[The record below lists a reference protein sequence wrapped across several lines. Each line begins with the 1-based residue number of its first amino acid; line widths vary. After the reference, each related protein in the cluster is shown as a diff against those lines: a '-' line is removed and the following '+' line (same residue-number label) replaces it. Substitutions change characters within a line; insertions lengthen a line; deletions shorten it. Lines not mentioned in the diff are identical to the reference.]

1 MASGTTD
8 STQWMCVNEESLFL
22 HDGLIRVT
30 DLVQLPRDVTT
41 SSEADRENE
50 VVSFDT
56 KDPAELTERL
66 LSVCGTNNNAYAYSR
81 LMEYRL
87 NALKGLW
94 NAHRQINSNIEQIE
108 KEASSHE
115 ESISLLKKQGLWQ
128 QPEQVSFSSRVGL
141 LLVFPLLKS
150 QKKQDPELC
159 AETAKLLL
167 NCLRDCPP
175 LSLTKEP
182 GDCLL
187 GLENLLC
194 SWLIEGSKLLQES
207 DADDVKK
214 EELKSQQQDLAAAL
228 VALGCARG
236 STSTIIHTV
245 HLLQQ
250 LQASLESLPVADILH
265 KLLRLEGGPGCTS
278 SLLGSKHMVCW
289 GFEDMLS
296 EGSKDGEEKEK
307 EKDTTDIGRSLTC
320 DGKFLYTTSSHGKG
334 LAKFGSGLAGTL
346 RGFIYAKR
354 QDLGQGWVAYGDRQ
368 LVHRAL
374 ESDGHPEQLCTIL
387 DPQTL
392 KTRTEVEVPQ
402 SLQIPANRVT
412 ITLQSDGTYLYWIWC
427 IVGAD
432 KSGKGQPV
440 CMDVLRLEENDGT
453 IIAHPIST
461 RIVLSR
467 KDESLKVVGDP
478 LLTRLRTYR
487 YSTAATLAMLTGQ
500 STTSTSTKEDASTT
514 SCGLTLK
521 LLRKTPVFTCG
532 NSVVMLTAPPGGNN
546 NSSSRSIFNAGSG
559 LSATRTLG
567 TNLCFSA
574 KDGSFNTRVDFVDAP
589 TCSVA
594 RGSPI
599 VGLGVCYDATNNVIW
614 TCSNDWVDQWHNPGL
629 RAAHHIEQQMGM
641 GSALEPV
648 PEGSLISIPDIFK
661 MLLHHVG
668 SNCCHRI
675 HSDILQSSLGQMLM
689 RQRTL
694 DVIHLRRVGDIL
706 DKALKEGDRPAAQC
720 MFIVLQVLFKCHT
733 FRSTKK
739 EDVECLQQAGSLAWQ
754 VLVDGNYSTEHEGL
768 QREACNTIIAGLTV
782 LYSTEEEQ
790 NALMHKL
797 LLEGESKPALGR
809 LRDLILGV
817 MGQLLR
823 LEGNDTDLSGRLK
836 DDLVQLILK
845 ISVKEACVLL
855 RRCQQAS
862 NKEFENIISTVP
874 IASPCLQY
882 MMALQ
887 INLLRDGA
895 LCKPKPEEGTT
906 PPAGES
912 SSSLEELQQSILNL
926 AASVFRGCEEV
937 LESLVQVCQFIINAS
952 SPADWDT
959 RFQGL
964 ERVVKGTIL
973 GHLLPVL
980 ITALTH
986 ENLQSLSLAEALIP
1000 QVVKLI
1006 ILTSQVSQM
1015 LLKCYQIRDSLAIED
1030 PTSPGPDST
1039 PTIRATPETPDPG
1052 FLAGLKIPAPWAT
1065 GKTVECIHPVRDN
1078 YKFRETVHIPGAR
1091 CLYLRFDPRC
1101 ASQYD
1106 YDKVIVYAGPNSSS
1120 RKVAEYGGNTFGF
1133 GSRSVLGSGWPKD
1146 LVKVEGNTVTFTF
1159 EMRSGREHN
1168 TPDKAMWG
1176 FACTVRAQESTEDAS
1191 GGMPFLA
1198 DLALGLSVL
1207 GCTMLR
1213 RLYKGPEKSLQ
1224 EEQSEHL
1231 LKSKL
1236 LQRCVWHPQAMKQA
1250 PKLPAAS
1257 AGKKATDSDSTDH
1270 CKTLPRIKLSADIMQ
1285 RLQALSG
1292 RMAPHLRPSIREV
1305 IQPAALEEAVV
1316 SAALKHLDIEG
1327 AVLLLGDG
1335 TISDQQRGSYDFLC
1349 QVMNGVYRRIYAIQR
1364 QLQLLAELEQKWDH
1378 DLDEMRNGSLESGSS
1393 FFALHHHQENK
1404 MRELELLAY
1413 LKDVDFE
1420 SADQEEAIKLLREKL
1435 EQEASLKP
1443 SDEPK
1448 LSMPKTRSLV
1458 QAILERVELL
1468 LHVTIATES
1477 LQSHPASLSRSV
1489 SQHPSNQQRGFVFE
1503 PSVPPPSPPFTRSV
1517 SLPMELEG
1525 GKQTNKETNKSTRTR
1540 WQSRRKGPLSLLQDL
1555 AQGEGKQ
1562 TDKQA
1567 HTVLLEELFSF
1578 IGTNPEQAVSLES
1591 FLSAARV
1598 RWRRGNTRKQAL
1610 VHIKQLLLAASK
1622 VGGAMHL
1629 LTAVTAVI
1637 QNGPRVNELAC
1648 GGMVDDVQQTFSET
1662 MTSVVTLAGAH
1673 PVACANSIGLLCTIP
1688 YTRREEQCLV
1698 DSGLVQVLDQLCS
1711 LGSSSGGSGGI
1722 GAGSSESQTTRQL
1735 VSALA
1740 WAGFQVLASRC
1751 VSWEAD
1757 ETSHDAL
1764 GYAGLARQVSS
1775 LLTNHLARATETSGN
1790 EAAGSEALQEVLSLL
1805 NELSRSRMGKAILS
1819 QPACVSKLLS
1829 LLLDQRPSPKLVLII
1844 LQLCRVALPLMSAE
1858 DCASVQ
1864 LPCWGQEEVTTLLR
1878 GADGGGEGEREV
1890 EGEGQLGDPPAK
1902 IASLL
1907 LAKLGD
1913 YVVPGCQTTAS
1924 SDVPSSTNGDGT
1936 QATAPSSGDRD
1947 KGEESEAQDGRISV
1961 FILKRDDQSSHEVI
1975 QQLLSSDGRP
1985 FRLGSGANMERVVRM
2000 DREMTKYGKAE
2011 VFTEDANTAI
2021 RKASKW
2027 AQSGLVVSTGPPVE
2041 NNNDSSNENG
2051 KEKKKVVTE
2060 VVCREKNAELA
2071 RTDPVRPFISGHV
2084 ANSMASEVIAL
2095 LHSLLTAPETHTAL
2109 IWASAVERVLSHALT
2124 MVTQLTSHQ
2133 TSHIGLLNSQPQ
2145 GESVTRLMSVCR
2157 QVVAA
2162 FCALGG
2168 FKESVKVGSK
2178 VQVTGEGSRPLLGH
2192 VISISEPQGVATVE
2206 FNITKDMSIPRANS
2220 TLEVPLSRLQPP
2232 RSETLPLQQLSMTER
2247 VVSALHSL
2255 LLPRNER
2262 GMSPLTVA
2270 LPAVGDGSSLAM
2282 AACRVLAEIRSRAC
2296 AVLALHMKE
2305 PSFATEFVKQ
2315 SSLPVEVLKSLAQQC
2330 SSGERVSVV
2339 EAQCQRLRMLYR
2351 DCARPPPPPA
2361 KITSRMSQDISWN
2374 PSRSFPPPRACFFSH
2389 NQTAVTFLGDA
2400 NAGTGLPRG
2409 VMCYATQPVPSQAPS
2424 FYWELEI
2431 CSNGDSGD
2439 EAGPSVSF
2447 GFAPSAEK
2455 KEGAWTNP
2463 VGTVLFHNS
2472 GRGVH
2477 YSGASLLQWKSLRL
2491 DMTLNI
2497 GDIAGIGW
2505 ERDADWG
2512 NHGPGQQARG
2522 RVFLTYNGRR
2532 LSATLDG
2539 VAGGMWPVVHVQKRN
2554 TRVRANFGARPFCY
2568 AEGRQ
2573 HHDAAVEAIDPREEI
2588 LANFSLLPFHAAL
2601 DESNGEGE
2609 NSGGAV
2615 DVPLMEAVGETV
2627 PTGPPCRLV
2636 VPPKPLTEYDTDESV
2651 NYKLRQSY
2659 NSFTT
2664 MGADV
2669 RILNAG
2675 QDDTRDDEEE
2685 GEQDTHEDFHA
2696 LLVKAWESKV
2706 FPVIRRRFR
2715 NEAERRSGLEQIKG
2729 ALQLGMTDIAR
2740 QTVEFLYEENG
2751 GMPRDLH
2758 LPTIEDIKT
2767 EAAKFTID
2775 KVRKGTTVVIRQPE
2789 NTGSAGSTVV
2799 PKFAVRAMLKTFGLT
2814 GMVLDIESRVELVQ
2828 VETYLRSEGVL
2839 VRYWYPLDMLERPQS
2854 GYRRGALTGL
2864 AALDISNINIH
2875 RELLH
2880 CESTSARM
2888 SCRTA
2893 LMEFLGH
2900 CQSPEVIEVI
2910 PCSLTSG
2917 QASAS
2922 PEQDIS
2928 HLQLLSNQL
2937 LESPQPDGALQASSL
2952 LTAQWLHQCLA
2963 SNTRC
2968 LADIFYQDT
2977 QILRRELFIA
2987 MATAA
2992 HMGESRLL
3000 ELTNQL
3006 CGVLQVA
3013 PHHFPCEITT
3023 VTETKV
3029 NTDLQFPGAAA
3040 VIVSCQQDPKTAR
3053 KEASLYQAPWA
3064 RVFCYGIGHRVKK
3077 TGQTVLLEVVSYP
3090 ADAAINSS
3098 AGLSAPPSHNIDP
3111 YPTMVLPCNRVHV
3124 RHGVSPVPGYVVSL
3138 HGLPSEF
3145 PLAMAFIETLVGC
3158 EHQIGSQKVEGME
3171 EIVIDRLK
3179 DIPTER
3185 QEILKDRPAHIPPRV
3200 ISRAAELLSH
3210 YLMTTKVPPLIK
3222 EYLFHMLAQ
3231 LLRMLYKR
3239 ESSGDSITA
3248 AATTFPFVVITQ
3260 LLHLNVELRKLFEH
3274 ESTSGVLSSITPGQQ
3289 STYFQALMELC
3300 LALAEVTSPPG
3311 LGAQLAPSAHATPS
3325 VQLSPQAAAK
3335 RKKVKIRRT
3344 GAAVKRSPRPS
3355 ESDSGETSAST
3366 SSKPEEMLWFHRALT
3381 VSLILR
3387 YLIDGNPQGSTVT
3400 RDAILDA
3407 HQSNSIPSTHS
3418 RLLAISGIPKTLEE
3432 QTVRKAIERACS
3444 SHGGLYKQELWIPVQ
3459 DQKPPE
3465 DSPDEPNTTNT
3476 TPVNLPQPDPPLG
3489 ASISSPDPSPLAE
3502 ASATTT
3508 LENQSSDTQH
3518 SAMAAPL
3525 SDQHAELLT
3534 PPPESEATPDV
3545 EQNKET
3551 SDNLEELKQCVKG
3564 YAVLEVR
3571 CKAKIDSIEN
3581 ALLTS
3586 KEVTEAMQVETA
3598 AILDVSPEDFL
3609 TVSAVNSSLQTELTD
3624 SSEFQ
3629 EYLKHKLLMEKPP
3642 RELRTLAVQS
3652 LEQVFYSCLAAEQGF
3667 KLLSELEEKDMDTA
3681 EVTLSKEQMLSLA
3694 PGNLLVPFFGEVK
3707 GSKHTAQE
3715 EVTQVLEKYGVNR
3728 LSTTRPKKPSAKPSK
3743 EQSRTVNRRGSKTS
3757 KEKLAAADV
3766 SFKGKSASP
3775 SDKKSKRP
3783 EKVARDFP
3791 EKRQSEDGRAKQEMA
3806 QERALSLGG
3815 FLQYVTDR
3823 AQEDATPV
3831 WKALMACGFDFHFDR
3846 FASLN
3851 HSDTPSYFKHWTH
3864 DMDAALVCYVDR
3876 LCRKFSIT
3884 PARLHPHEVYFT
3896 EDDLVNPKFAP
3907 LQGVPLEVLRLRFA
3921 LLQSLSNNLEAYFLP
3936 LVDLRPSQTLSLS
3949 TAALI
3954 SRARRILFYDTKI
3967 KFFNAI
3973 LDATAQRNLD
3983 QAAPE
3988 ITLDPLEIVGADAQ
4002 DCLATQFCQAARQLS
4017 IVPSSKLCVK
4027 IASGGDPTY
4036 AFNVRLTGE
4045 EVHGTS
4051 GSFRHF
4057 LGQVTREL
4065 QSSTLGLLVLCPS
4078 AGTGRNKGRYLMRPG
4093 AITFPEEKLL
4103 EFFGLLL
4110 GIALRADIPLA
4121 LDLLPSFWK
4130 CLVGAPLDPERDL
4143 EEADC
4148 ITYSYLKR
4156 LTEVQSE
4163 AEFDALCAEVSS
4175 HHAPELESPDPDPA
4189 PGPSTGPSSSQ
4200 TDTPS
4205 HNLTFVYNSLGGAEV
4220 ELCTEGRTRRVGWKN
4235 RQQYISAIRDLRLR
4249 ELASPERMLAVR
4261 CGLASVIP
4269 IHLLC
4274 MMTPH
4279 DLELRTCGLPTVD
4292 LDFLKAHTMY
4302 QVGLV
4307 ETDTHIQY
4315 FWSALESFSQEEI
4328 ARFIKFACNQD
4339 RIPCTCPCRD
4349 GEADTSHVPP
4359 YPMKI
4364 APPDGTGGSPD
4375 TRFIRVETCMFM
4387 VKLPQYTSQEI
4398 MTRRLLYAINCR
4410 EDPMSG

>member
-1 MASGTTD
+1 
-8 STQWMCVNEESLFL
+8 
-22 HDGLIRVT
+22 
-30 DLVQLPRDVTT
+30 
-41 SSEADRENE
+41 
-50 VVSFDT
+50 
-56 KDPAELTERL
+56 
-66 LSVCGTNNNAYAYSR
+66 
-81 LMEYRL
+81 
-87 NALKGLW
+87 
-94 NAHRQINSNIEQIE
+94 
-108 KEASSHE
+108 
-115 ESISLLKKQGLWQ
+115 
-128 QPEQVSFSSRVGL
+128 
-141 LLVFPLLKS
+141 
-150 QKKQDPELC
+150 
-159 AETAKLLL
+159 
-167 NCLRDCPP
+167 
-175 LSLTKEP
+175 
-182 GDCLL
+182 
-187 GLENLLC
+187 
-194 SWLIEGSKLLQES
+194 
-207 DADDVKK
+207 
-214 EELKSQQQDLAAAL
+214 
-228 VALGCARG
+228 
-236 STSTIIHTV
+236 
-245 HLLQQ
+245 
-250 LQASLESLPVADILH
+250 
-265 KLLRLEGGPGCTS
+265 
-278 SLLGSKHMVCW
+278 
-289 GFEDMLS
+289 
-296 EGSKDGEEKEK
+296 
-307 EKDTTDIGRSLTC
+307 
-320 DGKFLYTTSSHGKG
+320 
-334 LAKFGSGLAGTL
+334 
-346 RGFIYAKR
+346 
-354 QDLGQGWVAYGDRQ
+354 
-368 LVHRAL
+368 
-374 ESDGHPEQLCTIL
+374 
-387 DPQTL
+387 
-392 KTRTEVEVPQ
+392 
-402 SLQIPANRVT
+402 
-412 ITLQSDGTYLYWIWC
+412 
-427 IVGAD
+427 
-432 KSGKGQPV
+432 
-440 CMDVLRLEENDGT
+440 
-453 IIAHPIST
+453 
-461 RIVLSR
+461 
-467 KDESLKVVGDP
+467 
-478 LLTRLRTYR
+478 
-487 YSTAATLAMLTGQ
+487 MLTGQ
-500 STTSTSTKEDASTT
+500 STSSTATKEDTSTT

-521 LLRKTPVFTCG
+521 LLRKTPIFTCG
-532 NSVVMLTAPPGGNN
+532 NSVVMLTAPPGSNS
-546 NSSSRSIFNAGSG
+546 NSSSRSIFNAGS
-559 LSATRTLG
+559 ALG
-567 TNLCFSA
+567 SNLCFSA

-614 TCSNDWVDQWHNPGL
+614 TCSSDWVDQWHNPGL
-629 RAAHHIEQQMGM
+629 RAPHHVEQQMGM
-641 GSALEPV
+641 GPALEPV
-648 PEGSLISIPDIFK
+648 PEDSLISIPGIVK

-706 DKALKEGDRPAAQC
+706 EQALKNGDQPAAQC
-720 MFIVLQVLFKCHT
+720 MLIVLQVLFKCHT
-733 FRSTKK
+733 FRSSKK
-739 EDVECLQQAGSLAWQ
+739 DDLESVQRAGSLAWQ
-754 VLVDGNYSTEHEGL
+754 VLVEAKDATGCVGL

-782 LYSTEEEQ
+782 LYRTEEEQ

-797 LLEGESKPALGR
+797 LLEGEANPALGR

-823 LEGNDTDLSGRLK
+823 LEGSDSDLSGRLK
-836 DDLVQLILK
+836 GDLVQLILK
-845 ISVKEACVLL
+845 TSIKEACILI
-855 RRCQQAS
+855 RRCLQAS
-862 NKEFENIISTVP
+862 SEDFENIVSSVP

-887 INLLRDGA
+887 IKLLRDGA
-895 LCKPKPEEGTT
+895 LCKPKAEEGTT
-906 PPAGES
+906 PTAGKS
-912 SSSLEELQQSILNL
+912 SPSLEDLQQSILNL
-926 AASVFRGCEEV
+926 ASSVFKGCNEV
-937 LESLVQVCQFIINAS
+937 LESLVQVCQSIITAS
-952 SPADWDT
+952 PVADWDS

-964 ERVVKGTIL
+964 ERVVKGTVL

-1000 QVVKLI
+1000 QVVQLI

-1015 LLKCYQIRDSLAIED
+1015 MLKCYQLRDSLSNED
-1030 PTSPGPDST
+1030 VTSPGPDSI
-1039 PTIRATPETPDPG
+1039 PTIRATPDTPVQG

-1120 RKVAEYGGNTFGF
+1120 RKVAEYGGNTYGF

-1207 GCTMLR
+1207 GCTMLQ
-1213 RLYKGPEKSLQ
+1213 RLYRGPDKSTQ

-1236 LQRCVWHPQAMKQA
+1236 LQRCVWHPQAVKQT
-1250 PKLPAAS
+1250 PKPAV
-1257 AGKKATDSDSTDH
+1257 ATVAEAAEPSGQSDSR
-1270 CKTLPRIKLSADIMQ
+1270 TLPRIKLSADIMQ

-1305 IQPAALEEAVV
+1305 IQPAALEEAIV

-1327 AVLLLGDG
+1327 AVLLLGEG
-1335 TISDQQRGSYDFLC
+1335 TVSDQQRGSYDFLC

-1378 DLDEMRNGSLESGSS
+1378 DLDEMRNGTLESGSS
-1393 FFALHHHQENK
+1393 FFALYHQQENK

-1420 SADQEEAIKLLREKL
+1420 CADQEGAVKLLREKL

-1448 LSMPKTRSLV
+1448 LSMPKTKSLV

-1468 LHVTIATES
+1468 LHVTIATKS
-1477 LQSHPASLSRSV
+1477 LQSHPPSLSRSV
-1489 SQHPSNQQRGFVFE
+1489 SQHPGSQQRGFVAE

-1525 GKQTNKETNKSTRTR
+1525 GKETNKSSSRTR
-1540 WQSRRKGPLSLLQDL
+1540 WQSRRRGPLSLLQDTV
-1555 AQGEGKQ
+1555 QSEGKQ
-1562 TDKQA
+1562 ADKQA
-1567 HTVLLEELFSF
+1567 HTLLLDELFSF

-1598 RWRRGNTRKQAL
+1598 RSRRGSTRKQAL
-1610 VHIKQLLLAASK
+1610 IHIKQLLLAASK

-1629 LTAVTAVI
+1629 LVAVTSVI

-1648 GGMVDDVQQTFSET
+1648 GGMVDEVQQAFSET

-1711 LGSSSGGSGGI
+1711 LGSGSGGSGGI
-1722 GAGSSESQTTRQL
+1722 SAGSSESQTTKQL

-1740 WAGFQVLASRC
+1740 WAGFQVLANRC

-1757 ETSHDAL
+1757 ETCHDAL
-1764 GYAGLARQVSS
+1764 GHAGLARQVSS
-1775 LLTNHLARATETSGN
+1775 LLTNHLARATESSGN

-1864 LPCWGQEEVTTLLR
+1864 LPCWGQEVSTLLG
-1878 GADGGGEGEREV
+1878 GADAASAMAGAGAEGEKEGEGEE
-1890 EGEGQLGDPPAK
+1890 QLGDPPAK

-1924 SDVPSSTNGDGT
+1924 TDISNSVSVDGT
-1936 QATAPSSGDRD
+1936 QVAVPSSGDRD

-1961 FILKRDDQSSHEVI
+1961 FIHKREDQSSHEVI
-1975 QQLLSSDGRP
+1975 QPLLSSSDGRP
-1985 FRLGSGANMERVVRM
+1985 FRLGSGANMEKVVRM

-2011 VFTEDANTAI
+2011 VFTEEANTAI

-2027 AQSGLVVSTGPPVE
+2027 AQGGLVVSTGPPVE
-2041 NNNDSSNENG
+2041 NNNDVANENG
-2051 KEKKKVVTE
+2051 KEKKKVATE
-2060 VVCREKNAELA
+2060 VICREKNAELA

-2084 ANSMASEVIAL
+2084 ANSMASEVIGL

-2124 MVTQLTSHQ
+2124 LVSQLTSHQ
-2133 TSHIGLLNSQPQ
+2133 TSHISLLNSQPQ
-2145 GESVTRLMSVCR
+2145 GESVTRLMSICR

-2168 FKESVKVGSK
+2168 FKESIKVGSK

-2206 FNITKDMSIPRANS
+2206 FVITKDMTIPRANN

-2232 RSETLPLQQLSMTER
+2232 SSETLPLQQLSMTER

-2255 LLPRNER
+2255 LLPRKER
-2262 GMSPLTVA
+2262 GMSPVTVA

-2315 SSLPVEVLKSLAQQC
+2315 SSVPVEVLKSLAQQC

-2361 KITSRMSQDISWN
+2361 KVTSRMSQDISWN
-2374 PSRSFPPPRACFFSH
+2374 PSRSFPPPRACMFSH

-2400 NAGTGLPRG
+2400 NAGSGYPRG

-2439 EAGPSVSF
+2439 ESGPSVSF
-2447 GFAPSAEK
+2447 GLAPHAEK

-2491 DMTLNI
+2491 DVTLSV

-2505 ERDADWG
+2505 ERDGDGGSHA
-2512 NHGPGQQARG
+2512 PGQQARG

-2532 LSATLDG
+2532 LPATLDG
-2539 VAGGMWPVVHVQKRN
+2539 VAGGMWPVVHIQKRN

-2573 HHDAAVEAIDPREEI
+2573 HHDAAVEATDPREEI
-2588 LANFSLLPFHAAL
+2588 LANFSMLPFHTLEESEEGSGERAAL
-2601 DESNGEGE
+2601 D
-2609 NSGGAV
+2609 
-2615 DVPLMEAVGETV
+2615 VPPGPLEAVGETT
-2627 PTGPPCRLV
+2627 PAGPPCRLAAS
-2636 VPPKPLTEYDTDESV
+2636 PKPLTEYDTDESV
-2651 NYKLRQSY
+2651 NYKLRQGY
-2659 NSFTT
+2659 DSFTN

-2669 RILNAG
+2669 RILSAG
-2675 QDDTRDDEEE
+2675 QDDAREDEEE
-2685 GEQDTHEDFHA
+2685 GEQEAHEDFHA

-2775 KVRKGTTVVIRQPE
+2775 KVRKGTTVVVRQPE
-2789 NTGSAGSTVV
+2789 SSGSVGSTVV

-2814 GMVLDIESRVELVQ
+2814 GMVLDIDSRQELVQ

-2839 VRYWYPLDMLERPQS
+2839 VRYWYPLDVLERPQS

-2922 PEQDIS
+2922 PEHDIS

-2937 LESPQPDGALQASSL
+2937 LGSPQPDGALQASSL

-2977 QILRRELFIA
+2977 QVLRRELFIA

-2992 HMGESRLL
+2992 HMGEGRLL

-3077 TGQTVLLEVVSYP
+3077 TGQTALLEVVSYP

-3111 YPTMVLPCNRVHV
+3111 YPAVVLPCNRLHL
-3124 RHGVSPVPGYVVSL
+3124 RHGVSPVPGYVLSL

-3158 EHQIGSQKVEGME
+3158 EHQIGSQKIEGTD

-3185 QEILKDRPAHIPPRV
+3185 QEILKDRPVHIPPRV
-3200 ISRAAELLSH
+3200 ISRAAELLTH
-3210 YLMTTKVPPLIK
+3210 YLMTAKVPPLIK

-3231 LLRMLYKR
+3231 LLRTLYKR
-3239 ESSGDSITA
+3239 ESFGESIA
-3248 AATTFPFVVITQ
+3248 SAATTLPFVVITQ
-3260 LLHLNVELRKLFEH
+3260 LVQLNMELRKLFEH
-3274 ESTSGVLSSITPGQQ
+3274 ESTSGVLSSIAPGQQ

-3311 LGAQLAPSAHATPS
+3311 LGAQLAPSAHATSS

-3344 GAAVKRSPRPS
+3344 GTTVKRSPRPS

-3387 YLIDGNPQGSTVT
+3387 YLIDGNLQGATVT

-3407 HQSNSIPSTHS
+3407 HQSNSVPSTHS
-3418 RLLAISGIPKTLEE
+3418 RLLVITGIPMTLEE
-3432 QTVRKAIERACS
+3432 QTVRRAIERACS
-3444 SHGGLYKQELWIPVQ
+3444 SHGGLYKQELWIPIQ
-3459 DQKPPE
+3459 DQKQPE
-3465 DSPDEPNTTNT
+3465 DSPDADTSIQ
-3476 TPVNLPQPDPPLG
+3476 TPVNLQRPDLPPG
-3489 ASISSPDPSPLAE
+3489 AAVGTPDPSPVAE
-3502 ASATTT
+3502 ASVNTA
-3508 LENQSSDTQH
+3508 LEDQAPDTQQG
-3518 SAMAAPL
+3518 AAVTPL
-3525 SDQHAELLT
+3525 ADQHAGLLT
-3534 PPPESEATPDV
+3534 PPPEGEATPVDGQDRDTLNHPD
-3545 EQNKET
+3545 EA
-3551 SDNLEELKQCVKG
+3551 KQLVKG

-3609 TVSAVNSSLQTELTD
+3609 TVSAVNSALQAELTD
-3624 SSEFQ
+3624 SGEFS
-3629 EYLKHKLLMEKPP
+3629 EYLRHKLLTDKPP
-3642 RELRTLAVQS
+3642 RELRPLAVQA

-3715 EVTQVLEKYGVNR
+3715 EVTLVLEKYGVNR
-3728 LSTTRPKKPSAKPSK
+3728 LGSSRPKKSSAKPSK
-3743 EQSRTVNRRGSKTS
+3743 DQSRTVNRRGSKTS

-3766 SFKGKSASP
+3766 SFKSKSASP

-3783 EKVARDFP
+3783 EKVARDAP
-3791 EKRQSEDGRAKQEMA
+3791 EKRQLEEGRAKQEA
-3806 QERALSLGG
+3806 VPERALCLAG
-3815 FLQYVTDR
+3815 FLQFVTEQ
-3823 AQEDATPV
+3823 AQDNAVPV
-3831 WKALMACGFDFHFDR
+3831 WKALMACSFDFHFDR

-3864 DMDAALVCYVDR
+3864 DMDAALVRYVDR

-3884 PARLHPHEVYFT
+3884 PGRLHPHEVYFT
-3896 EDDLVNPKFAP
+3896 EDDLVNPAFAP

-3949 TAALI
+3949 TAALL
-3954 SRARRILFYDTKI
+3954 SRARRLLFYDTKV

-4065 QSSTLGLLVLCPS
+4065 QNSTLGLLVLCPS
-4078 AGTGRNKGRYLMRPG
+4078 AGTGRNKGRYLLRPG

-4103 EFFGLLL
+4103 EFFGQLL

-4130 CLVGAPLDPERDL
+4130 CLVGAALDPERDL

-4148 ITYSYLKR
+4148 ITYGYIKK

-4175 HHAPELESPDPDPA
+4175 HHASDLESPDPDPVPERPA
-4189 PGPSTGPSSSQ
+4189 SPSSTLQ
-4200 TDTPS
+4200 MGQPA
-4205 HNLTFVYNSLGGAEV
+4205 HNLTFVYHSLAGDEV
-4220 ELCTEGRTRRVGWKN
+4220 ELCADGRTRRVSWKN

-4261 CGLASVIP
+4261 CGLASVVP
-4269 IHLLC
+4269 IQLLC
-4274 MMTPH
+4274 MMTPF
-4279 DLELRTCGLPTVD
+4279 DMELRTCGLPTVD

-4328 ARFIKFACNQD
+4328 GRFIKFACNQD
-4339 RIPCTCPCRD
+4339 RIPCTCPCQD

-4410 EDPMSG
+4410 EDPLSG

>member
-1 MASGTTD
+1 MATATGIAD
-8 STQWMCVNEESLFL
+8 SAQWMCVNEESLFL

-30 DLVQLPRDVTT
+30 DLVQLPRDVST
-41 SSEADRENE
+41 SSETDRENE

-56 KDPAELTERL
+56 KDPAELTDRL

-81 LMEYRL
+81 LLEYRL

-94 NAHRQINSNIEQIE
+94 NAHRQINSNMEQIE

-159 AETAKLLL
+159 GETAKLLL

-182 GDCLL
+182 GDCLE
-187 GLENLLC
+187 GLESLLC
-194 SWLIEGSKLLQES
+194 SWLTEGSRLLDSEVDDETNQEMR
-207 DADDVKK
+207 
-214 EELKSQQQDLAAAL
+214 SQQQNLAAAL
-228 VALGCARG
+228 VALACARG
-236 STSTIIHTV
+236 STSTIIHTI
-245 HLLQQ
+245 HLLQRHEGN
-250 LQASLESLPVADILH
+250 LGSLPVADILH

-289 GFEDMLS
+289 GFEDLLS
-296 EGSKDGEEKEK
+296 DGGKNGDEKEK
-307 EKDTTDIGRSLTC
+307 EKDTTDIGRSLAC
-320 DGKFLYTTSSHGKG
+320 DGRFLYTTSSHGKG
-334 LAKFGSGLAGTL
+334 LAKFGSGLGGTL

-354 QDLGQGWVAYGDRQ
+354 QDLGQGWVAHGEDC
-368 LVHRAL
+368 LIHRAL
-374 ESDGHPEQLCTIL
+374 DTDGHPDQLCTLL
-387 DPQTL
+387 DQRTL
-392 KTRTEVEVPQ
+392 KTESHVEVPP
-402 SLQIPANRVT
+402 SLRLTTNRVT
-412 ITLQSDGTYLYWIWC
+412 IALQSDGTHFYWIWC

-440 CMDVLRLEENDGT
+440 CMDVFKLQEEDGT
-453 IIAHPIST
+453 ILAQPIGS
-461 RIVLSR
+461 RIILSR

-500 STTSTSTKEDASTT
+500 TNTNGSTKEDTSTT

-521 LLRKTPVFTCG
+521 LLRKTPIFTCG

-546 NSSSRSIFNAGSG
+546 NSSSRSIFNAGS
-559 LSATRTLG
+559 ALG

-574 KDGSFNTRVDFVDAP
+574 KDGGFTTRVDFVDAP

-599 VGLGVCYDATNNVIW
+599 VGLGVCFDATNNFIW
-614 TCSNDWVDQWHNPGL
+614 TCSSDWVDQWHNPGL
-629 RAAHHIEQQMGM
+629 RAPHHVGAQMGM
-641 GSALEPV
+641 EPALEPV
-648 PEGSLISIPDIFK
+648 PDDSMILIPGIVK

-694 DVIHLRRVGDIL
+694 DVVHLKRVCDIL
-706 DKALKEGDRPAAQC
+706 EKALKEEDQPAAQC

-733 FRSTKK
+733 FRSSKK
-739 EDVECLQQAGSLAWQ
+739 EDIDCLHHAGALAWQ
-754 VLVDGNYSTEHEGL
+754 VLVESKGTVQHEGL
-768 QREACNTIIAGLTV
+768 QREACNTIIAGLTI
-782 LYSTEEEQ
+782 LYRTNEEQ
-790 NALMHKL
+790 NSLMHRL
-797 LLEGESKPALGR
+797 LLEGEANPALGR

-817 MGQLLR
+817 IGQLLR
-823 LEGNDTDLSGRLK
+823 LEGDEKDLSGRLK
-836 DDLVQLILK
+836 DELVHLILK

-855 RRCQQAS
+855 RRCQQDTS
-862 NKEFENIISTVP
+862 EEFEDIISTVP
-874 IASPCLQY
+874 VASPCLQY

-895 LCKPKPEEGTT
+895 LCNPKPEE
-906 PPAGES
+906 S
-912 SSSLEELQQSILNL
+912 SPLLMAEEQPNLEELQHSILTL
-926 AASVFRGCEEV
+926 ASKVFTGCEEV
-937 LESLVQVCQFIINAS
+937 LETLVQSCQSISNS
-952 SPADWDT
+952 DLSDRDS
-959 RFQGL
+959 RLQGL
-964 ERVVKGTIL
+964 ERVIKGTML
-973 GHLLPVL
+973 GHLMPIL

-986 ENLQSLSLAEALIP
+986 ENLQSLALADALIP
-1000 QVVKLI
+1000 QVVQLV
-1006 ILTSQVSQM
+1006 ILTSQASQM
-1015 LLKCYQIRDSLAIED
+1015 LVKCHQQDALDNDEIL
-1030 PTSPGPDST
+1030 SPGPDAT
-1039 PTIRATPETPDPG
+1039 MTIRTPDPHDLG
-1052 FLAGLKIPAPWAT
+1052 FLASLKIPAPWAT

-1101 ASQYD
+1101 ATQYD

-1120 RKVAEYGGNTFGF
+1120 RKVSEYGGNTYGF

-1207 GCTMLR
+1207 ACTMLMK
-1213 RLYKGPEKSLQ
+1213 LYKGPEKSPE

-1236 LQRCVWHPQAMKQA
+1236 LQRCVWHPQAMRTTQR
-1250 PKLPAAS
+1250 PAVVPEMRAS
-1257 AGKKATDSDSTDH
+1257 ETVGHSPQKESQI
-1270 CKTLPRIKLSADIMQ
+1270 LPRIKLSADIMQ

-1292 RMAPHLRPSIREV
+1292 RMAPHLRPSIGEV
-1305 IQPAALEEAVV
+1305 IQPAALQEAIV
-1316 SAALKHLDIEG
+1316 SAALKHLGLEH

-1335 TISDQQRGSYDFLC
+1335 SISEQQRSSYDLLC
-1349 QVMNGVYRRIYAIQR
+1349 QVTNGVYRRIYAIQR
-1364 QLQLLAELEQKWDH
+1364 QLQLLAELEQKWNH
-1378 DLDEMRNGSLESGSS
+1378 DLDEMRGGSLQSTSA
-1393 FFALHHHQENK
+1393 FFAMYHQQENK

-1413 LKDVDFE
+1413 LKDIDFE
-1420 SADQEEAIKLLREKL
+1420 SADQEDAVKLLREKL
-1435 EQEASLKP
+1435 EQEASMT
-1443 SDEPK
+1443 PK
-1448 LSMPKTRSLV
+1448 DGPKETMPKTRSLV
-1458 QAILERVELL
+1458 MAILERVELL

-1477 LQSHPASLSRSV
+1477 LQSHPSSLSRSV
-1489 SQHPSNQQRGFVFE
+1489 SQHPSNEPRGLVFVDQ
-1503 PSVPPPSPPFTRSV
+1503 SVPPPSPPFTRSV

-1525 GKQTNKETNKSTRTR
+1525 GKELGKDSAKSSRSR
-1540 WQSRRKGPLSLLQDL
+1540 WQSRRKGPLSLLQEL
-1555 AQGEGKQ
+1555 AQSDSKP
-1562 TDKQA
+1562 TDKRA
-1567 HTVLLEELFSF
+1567 HAILLDEFFSF

-1629 LTAVTAVI
+1629 LAAVTAVI
-1637 QNGPRVNELAC
+1637 QNGPRVDELAC
-1648 GGMVDDVQQTFSET
+1648 GGMVDEVQQTFSET

-1711 LGSSSGGSGGI
+1711 LGSGGGSSGSSG
-1722 GAGSSESQTTRQL
+1722 GSSESQTTKQR

-1775 LLTNHLARATETSGN
+1775 LLTNHLARATESGGN

-1864 LPCWGQEEVTTLLR
+1864 LPYWGQEVSTLLR
-1878 GADGGGEGEREV
+1878 GADEGMEGEGEE
-1890 EGEGQLGDPPAK
+1890 QLNDPPAK

-1924 SDVPSSTNGDGT
+1924 LENPSSVNADGS
-1936 QATAPSSGDRD
+1936 QATAPSNGDRD

-1961 FILKRDDQSSHEVI
+1961 FIHKREDQSSHEVI
-1975 QQLLSSDGRP
+1975 QPLLSSDGRP
-1985 FRLGSGANMERVVRM
+1985 FRLGSGVNMERVVRM

-2011 VFTEDANTAI
+2011 VFTEDANAAI
-2021 RKASKW
+2021 RKAGKW
-2027 AQSGLVVSTGPPVE
+2027 AQGGLVVSTGPPVE
-2041 NNNDSSNENG
+2041 SNGESVNENG
-2051 KEKKKVVTE
+2051 KEKKKVATE

-2124 MVTQLTSHQ
+2124 LVSQLTSQQATHL
-2133 TSHIGLLNSQPQ
+2133 SLLNAQSQ
-2145 GESVTRLMSVCR
+2145 GEAVTRLMSICR

-2192 VISISEPQGVATVE
+2192 VISISEPQSVATVE
-2206 FNITKDMSIPRANS
+2206 FNITKEMCIPRANN

-2232 RSETLPLQQLSMTER
+2232 SSQTIPLQQLSMTER

-2262 GMSPLTVA
+2262 GMSPLTA
-2270 LPAVGDGSSLAM
+2270 TLPAVGDGSCLAM
-2282 AACRVLAEIRSRAC
+2282 ASCRVLAEIRSRAC
-2296 AVLALHMKE
+2296 AVLSLHMRE
-2305 PSFATEFVKQ
+2305 PSFATEFVKH

-2361 KITSRMSQDISWN
+2361 KNLSRMSQDIGWN
-2374 PSRSFPPPRACFFSH
+2374 PSRSFPPPRACLFSH
-2389 NQTAVTFLGDA
+2389 NQTAVTFLGDN
-2400 NAGTGLPRG
+2400 NAGSGLPRG
-2409 VMCYATQPVPSQAPS
+2409 VMCYATQPVPNQAPS

-2431 CSNGDSGD
+2431 CSNGDLAD

-2491 DMTLNI
+2491 DVTLSV
-2497 GDIAGIGW
+2497 GDVAGIGW
-2505 ERDADWG
+2505 ERDGEGGSHA
-2512 NHGPGQQARG
+2512 HGQQAKG

-2539 VAGGMWPVVHVQKRN
+2539 VAGGMWPVVHVQKKN
-2554 TRVRANFGARPFCY
+2554 TRVRANFGARPFCH

-2573 HHDAAVEAIDPREEI
+2573 HHDAAVEAIDPKEEI
-2588 LANFSLLPFHAAL
+2588 AANFSILPFHTLEEAT
-2601 DESNGEGE
+2601 NEGASIE
-2609 NSGGAV
+2609 
-2615 DVPLMEAVGETV
+2615 VPQMEAVGDSS
-2627 PTGPPCRLV
+2627 PAGPPCRQVSSLR
-2636 VPPKPLTEYDTDESV
+2636 PSTDYDTDESV

-2659 NSFTT
+2659 NNFTT

-2669 RILNAG
+2669 RILSG
-2675 QDDTRDDEEE
+2675 SQDETKDDEEDGDQE
-2685 GEQDTHEDFHA
+2685 TQEDFHA

-2775 KVRKGTTVVIRQPE
+2775 KVRKGTTVVIHQPDT
-2789 NTGSAGSTVV
+2789 TGSAGSTVV

-2814 GMVLDIESRVELVQ
+2814 GMVLDIDSRQELVQ

-2839 VRYWYPLDMLERPQS
+2839 VRYWYPLDMLERPHA

-2864 AALDISNINIH
+2864 GALDITNINIH

-2880 CESTSARM
+2880 AEATSARM

-2917 QASAS
+2917 QASAN

-2977 QILRRELFIA
+2977 QTLRRELFIA

-2992 HMGESRLL
+2992 HMGEGRLL

-3006 CGVLQVA
+3006 CGVLQNA
-3013 PHHFPCEITT
+3013 PHHFPCEVTT
-3023 VTETKV
+3023 VMESKL
-3029 NTDLQFPGAAA
+3029 NTDLLFPGASA

-3077 TGQTVLLEVVSYP
+3077 TGQTALLEVVSYP

-3111 YPTMVLPCNRVHV
+3111 FPTVVLPCNRVHV
-3124 RHGVSPVPGYVVSL
+3124 RFGVSPVPGCMVSL

-3145 PLAMAFIETLVGC
+3145 PLAMAFIETLMGC
-3158 EHQIGSQKVEGME
+3158 EHQIGSQKIEGME
-3171 EIVIDRLK
+3171 EIVIDRVK
-3179 DIPTER
+3179 EIPPER
-3185 QEILKDRPAHIPPRV
+3185 QEILKEKPVQIPPRV
-3200 ISRAAELLSH
+3200 TARAVELLAH
-3210 YLMTTKVPPLIK
+3210 YLMMAKVPSLIK

-3239 ESSGDSITA
+3239 EFSGDSVVA
-3248 AATTFPFVVITQ
+3248 AASTALPFAVFTQ
-3260 LLHLNVELRKLFEH
+3260 LRQLRVELRKLFEH
-3274 ESTSGVLSSITPGQQ
+3274 ESMSGTLTSITPGRQ
-3289 STYFQALMELC
+3289 SKYFQSLMELC

-3311 LGAQLAPSAHATPS
+3311 SGGQLVPSPHSTLS

-3344 GAAVKRSPRPS
+3344 GASVKRSPRPS
-3355 ESDSGETSAST
+3355 ESDSGETSASG
-3366 SSKPEEMLWFHRALT
+3366 SSKPEEMLWFHRTLT

-3387 YLIDGNPQGSTVT
+3387 FLIDGDSKGSTVI

-3407 HQSNSIPSTHS
+3407 HQTNSAPSTHT
-3418 RLLAISGIPKTLEE
+3418 RLLVITGIPMTLEE
-3432 QTVRKAIERACS
+3432 PAVRRAIERACR

-3459 DQKPPE
+3459 EIRPLEGPEESDVTTKP
-3465 DSPDEPNTTNT
+3465 
-3476 TPVNLPQPDPPLG
+3476 PVNLPGSLHG
-3489 ASISSPDPSPLAE
+3489 ASVETPGPSPSTDPNMDPTQSLA
-3502 ASATTT
+3502 SQPQ
-3508 LENQSSDTQH
+3508 QSPEQH
-3518 SAMAAPL
+3518 
-3525 SDQHAELLT
+3525 EGLLT
-3534 PPPESEATPDV
+3534 PPPESEITS
-3545 EQNKET
+3545 EQT
-3551 SDNLEELKQCVKG
+3551 AHTADTDQPEEAKRRVKG
-3564 YAVLEVR
+3564 CAVLEVR
-3571 CKAKIDSIEN
+3571 CKAKMDSIEN

-3586 KEVTEAMQVETA
+3586 KEVTEAMQVESA

-3609 TVSAVNSSLQTELTD
+3609 TISVISSSLQTELTD
-3624 SSEFQ
+3624 NSEFL
-3629 EYLKHKLLMEKPP
+3629 EYLKYKLFIEKSPTI
-3642 RELRTLAVQS
+3642 LKTLAVQS
-3652 LEQVFYSCLAAEQGF
+3652 LEQIFYSCLAAEQGF
-3667 KLLSELEEKDMDTA
+3667 KLLSELDEKETETV

-3707 GSKHTAQE
+3707 GSKHTTQE
-3715 EVTQVLEKYGVNR
+3715 EVCLVLEKYGVNR
-3728 LSTTRPKKPSAKPSK
+3728 LSSSRPKKPSSKPSK
-3743 EQSRTVNRRGSKTS
+3743 EQMRGVYRRGSKTS
-3757 KEKLAAADV
+3757 KEKLTTAEV
-3766 SFKGKSASP
+3766 SSKAKSP
-3775 SDKKSKRP
+3775 SGADKKTKRP
-3783 EKVARDFP
+3783 EKVSRDIP
-3791 EKRQSEDGRAKQEMA
+3791 EKRHLDDGRAKLEVC
-3806 QERALSLGG
+3806 QERALTLNG
-3815 FLQYVTDR
+3815 FLQFVTDR
-3823 AQEDATPV
+3823 AQGDATPV
-3831 WKALMACGFDFHFDR
+3831 WRALMACGFDLHFDR
-3846 FASLN
+3846 FASFN
-3851 HSDTPSYFKHWTH
+3851 HTDTPSYFKHWTH
-3864 DMDAALVCYVDR
+3864 EMDTALVCYVDR
-3876 LCRKFSIT
+3876 LCRKMSIT
-3884 PARLHPHEVYFT
+3884 PARLNPHEVYLT
-3896 EDDLVNPKFAP
+3896 EGDLVSPKFAS
-3907 LQGVPLEVLRLRFA
+3907 LQGVPLEILRLRFA
-3921 LLQSLSNNLEAYFLP
+3921 LLQSLSNNLESYFLP

-3949 TAALI
+3949 TAALLA
-3954 SRARRILFYDTKI
+3954 RARTLLFYDTKI

-4002 DCLATQFCQAARQLS
+4002 DCISTQFCQAARQLS
-4017 IVPSSKLCVK
+4017 TVPSSKLCVK

-4065 QSSTLGLLVLCPS
+4065 QSSVLGLLVLCPS
-4078 AGTGRNKGRYLMRPG
+4078 AGSGRNKGRFLMKPG
-4093 AITFPEEKLL
+4093 PITFPEEKLL
-4103 EFFGLLL
+4103 EFFGQLL
-4110 GIALRADIPLA
+4110 GVALRADIPLA
-4121 LDLLPSFWK
+4121 LDLLSSFWK
-4130 CLVGAPLDPERDL
+4130 CLVGVALDPDRDL

-4148 ITYSYLKR
+4148 ITYDYIKK

-4163 AEFDALCAEVSS
+4163 SEFDTLCAEVSS
-4175 HHAPELESPDPDPA
+4175 HHASELESPDTDPSA
-4189 PGPSTGPSSSQ
+4189 VSAFVPRLGQ
-4200 TDTPS
+4200 TS
-4205 HNLTFVYNSLGGAEV
+4205 HNLMFVYNSLGGEEV
-4220 ELCTEGRTRRVGWKN
+4220 ELCHEGRARKVSWKN

-4249 ELASPERMLAVR
+4249 ELACPERMLAVR
-4261 CGLASVIP
+4261 CGLASVVP
-4269 IHLLC
+4269 IQLLC
-4274 MMTPH
+4274 IMTPY
-4279 DLELRTCGLPTVD
+4279 DIELRMCGLPTVD

-4315 FWSALESFSQEEI
+4315 FWNALESFSQDEI
-4328 ARFIKFACNQD
+4328 CRFIKFACNQE

-4349 GEADTSHVPP
+4349 GEADTTHVPP

-4364 APPDGTGGSPD
+4364 APPDGTSGSPD

-4387 VKLPQYTSQEI
+4387 VKLPQYTSQDI
-4398 MTRRLLYAINCR
+4398 MTKRLLYAINCR
-4410 EDPMSG
+4410 EDPLSG